1 MKKLFIPVVQ
11 LCLLLSVLGL
21 SGMLA
26 LRHGTSA
33 APLDDPPI
41 GGLYEICI
49 GVTDPLPQ
57 ISYWEQLGYRIGSVG
72 ELSAEQAQA
81 LYGVNSKLRSVRLL
95 HQDSDH
101 GLIRLLVWEKPTNE
115 GLGLTRLLTPG
126 SRWTSTLTRDVL
138 QLFNHAEAAQR
149 TSKPI
154 AIVPPQWSEIYKL
167 DQSEPFTGQ
176 IVGVRELI
184 VLQPF
189 ARQMFF
195 ERFGYDAAKYGKVSE
210 AAKFRTSQVT
220 HSGLVYQSDDP
231 ELPKFYRDVLG
242 LQLSQLEKRNS
253 YDSLDPGA
261 RALYAMKPGEYYFG
275 STLDDPRAGTT
286 PDTAVS
292 GRVLLR
298 RIPTAIKDENLIERS
313 RPGALGYS
321 LYTYR
326 VKDITAYHAKVKAS
340 AATHVTAVAK
350 NEFGEASFSFRAPDG
365 HTWTLVG
372 GKL

>member
-1 MKKLFIPVVQ
+1 MKRLFIPVVC
-11 LCLLLSVLGL
+11 LCLLLFFG
-21 SGMLA
+21 G
-26 LRHGTSA
+26 RA
-33 APLDDPPI
+33 ATRWTAAAAFVEDAPI

-49 GVTDPLPQ
+49 GVTDLLPQ
-57 ISYWEQLGYRIGSVG
+57 LSYWEQLGYRIGPSG

-95 HQDSDH
+95 HQDADH
-101 GLIRLLVWEKPTNE
+101 GLIRLFVWEKPVNE
-115 GLGLTRLLTPG
+115 GLGQTRLITPG

-149 TSKPI
+149 ANLPI
-154 AIVPPQWSEIYKL
+154 SIVAPQWSEIYKL
-167 DQSEPFTGQ
+167 DQSEPFIGN

-195 ERFGYDAAKYGKVSE
+195 ERFGYDAPKYGKISE
-210 AAKFRTSQVT
+210 AAKFRASQVT

-242 LQLSQLEKRNS
+242 LQLSQLEKKNS
-253 YDSLDPGA
+253 YESLEPGA
-261 RALYAMKPGEYYFG
+261 RSLYALKPGEYYFG

-298 RIPTAIKDENLIERS
+298 RIPSAIKDENLIERS
-313 RPGALGYS
+313 RPGSLGYS

-326 VKDITAYHAKVKAS
+326 VRDIAAYHAKVKAS
-340 AATHVTAVAK
+340 AATHVSAVLK

-372 GKL
+372 QKL